1 VSDLME
7 LYAVR
12 KSDGEILQKS
22 FSSYVMGVDVGG
34 TNTNLGVAGIK
45 DNKPFLL
52 FSLNFKTKEL
62 DSLVPAIKQ
71 ALEYSKKEH
80 DINIGVACIGAA
92 GVVSDSKEHVELT
105 NINWNIS
112 AREII
117 KNTSLNEIFIIND
130 FQAIGYG
137 INLLDINNANDIY
150 VVKSKNVRSDSAKAV
165 IGAGT
170 GLGKSILVFDEN
182 IKAHVPLASEG
193 GHSEFPVQND
203 FEIGLTSYIKE
214 KMGINEPISYEEV
227 LSGRGL
233 ENIYY
238 YLKQKREYEDTNYS
252 REIDE
257 SDDKAEA
264 ISKYRTADETCKET
278 FRLFAKFYG
287 RCAKNFV
294 LESMALGGLYIA
306 GGIATKNKEIFESKD
321 FFEEFENAYRRG
333 DILKEIPVY
342 VIVNYDV
349 SLYGAC
355 FAAMLQSQ
363 K

>member
-1 VSDLME
+1 ME
-7 LYAVR
+7 LYTVK
-12 KSDGEILQKS
+12 KSDGEILQRS

-34 TNTNLGVAGIK
+34 TNTNVGIAGIEG
-45 DNKPFLL
+45 NKPFLL

-62 DSLVPAIKQ
+62 DSLIPAIKQ
-71 ALEYSKKEH
+71 TLEYSKKEH
-80 DINIGVACIGAA
+80 GIIVGVACIGAA

-112 AREII
+112 TREII
-117 KNTSLNEIFIIND
+117 ENTSLNEIFMIND

-137 INLLDINNANDIY
+137 INLLDINNANDLY
-150 VVKSKNVRSDSAKAV
+150 VVKLKDVRSKSTKAV

-170 GLGKSILVFDEN
+170 GLGKSILTFDES
-182 IKAHVPLASEG
+182 IKAYVPLASEG
-193 GHSEFPVQND
+193 GHSEFPVQDD
-203 FEIGLTSYIKE
+203 FEIGLAAQIKE
-214 KMGINEPISYEEV
+214 KMGIDEPISYEEV

-238 YLKQKREYEDTNYS
+238 YLRQKQGYDHTNYS
-252 REIDE
+252 KEIDE
-257 SDDKAEA
+257 SDDKAEV
-264 ISKYRTADETCKET
+264 ISRYRTIDKTCKET

-306 GGIATKNKEIFESKD
+306 GGIAAKNKEIFKSKD
-321 FFEEFENAYRRG
+321 FFEEFENAYRRN

-342 VIVNYDV
+342 VIINYDV